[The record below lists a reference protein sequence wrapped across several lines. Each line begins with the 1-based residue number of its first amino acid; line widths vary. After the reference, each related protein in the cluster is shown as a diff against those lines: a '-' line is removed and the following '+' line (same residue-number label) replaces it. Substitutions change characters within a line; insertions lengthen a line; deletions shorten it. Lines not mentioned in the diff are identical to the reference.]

1 MIVLHGLRRSMM
13 LILTRFQNESII
25 IGNDIKIIVLK
36 VNEDKVQ
43 FGVKAPDDVLILRE
57 EIYQAPDPED

>member
-1 MIVLHGLRRSMM
+1 MIGLHGLRRSMM

-36 VNEDKVQ
+36 MNEDKVQ
-43 FGVKAPDDVLILRE
+43 FGVKAPDDVLVSRRE
-57 EIYQAPDPED
+57 IDPSSEPVE

>member
-36 VNEDKVQ
+36 MNEDKVQ
-43 FGVKAPDDVLILRE
+43 FGVKAPDDVHISRRE
-57 EIYQAPDPED
+57 IDPSSEPVE

>member
-1 MIVLHGLRRSMM
+1 MM

-43 FGVKAPDDVLILRE
+43 LGIKAPDDVLILRE

>member
-36 VNEDKVQ
+36 MNEDKVQ
-43 FGVKAPDDVLILRE
+43 FGIKAPEDVLVSRRKI
-57 EIYQAPDPED
+57 DPSSEPVE

>member
-1 MIVLHGLRRSMM
+1 MIGLHGLRRSMM

-36 VNEDKVQ
+36 MNEDKVQ
-43 FGVKAPDDVLILRE
+43 FGVKAPDDVLVSRRKIDLPSE
-57 EIYQAPDPED
+57 PVE